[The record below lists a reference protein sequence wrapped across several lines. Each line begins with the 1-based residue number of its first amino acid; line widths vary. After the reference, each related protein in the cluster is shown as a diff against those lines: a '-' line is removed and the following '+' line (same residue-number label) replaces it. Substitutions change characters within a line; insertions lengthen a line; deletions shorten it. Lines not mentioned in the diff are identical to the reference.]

1 MDYTVIML
9 IVIVIQNFILNLQIQ
24 ELKNKIPED
33 TMAKFHEDKIAFH
46 QKQYQTAFDDNKDK
60 AAAYHKGELENYQKM
75 LALSNNK

>member
-1 MDYTVIML
+1 
-9 IVIVIQNFILNLQIQ
+9 
-24 ELKNKIPED
+24 
-33 TMAKFHEDKIAFH
+33 MAKFHEDKIAFH